1 MATIYTKIKR
11 KILQGDFQ
19 FSIHCLEELDND
31 FLTPEDAVAAVL
43 NAQDY
48 DTLTDDETHFR
59 YRFFGVSEDERAIV
73 VIVFLSQGKIALKL
87 AYEDFG

>member
-19 FSIHCLEELDND
+19 FSIHCLEELDNE
-31 FLTPEDAVAAVL
+31 FFTPEDAVAAVL

-59 YRFFGVSEDERAIV
+59 YRFFGVSEDERTIV
-73 VIVFLSQGKIALKL
+73 VIVFLSQGKVVFKS
-87 AYEDFG
+87 AYEDFE